1 MPVRNMLM
9 RLLGCALLGLVPLG
23 PALGQTAATVVW
35 YQEQEPGIQAYPV
48 RYIVTPGYMRSD
60 DGRDDG
66 DFLLY
71 DRKQRKIYSVA
82 RDNRT
87 VLEIDGSAPAP
98 QVPDGLSIS
107 VREHQDEKAPLVSG
121 RAPLELE
128 LVAQGQVCHSA
139 VVVPGFLELVRT
151 ALQEYNQALAV
162 QQLRILD
169 RTPKDFQTPCFL
181 SRYLY
186 ASDFHFARGM
196 VLADWNESGDRREM
210 TSYKTAVPIDDSL
223 FVVPGD
229 YRVISAAGN

>member
-1 MPVRNMLM
+1 MPVRNVLM
-9 RLLGCALLGLVPLG
+9 RLLGCVLLGLVPLT
-23 PALGQTAATVVW
+23 PALAQTAATVVW
-35 YQEQEPGIQAYPV
+35 YLEHEPGIDAYPV
-48 RYIVTPGYMRSD
+48 RYIVTPEYMRSD
-60 DGRDDG
+60 DGSDDG

-71 DRKQRKIYSVA
+71 DRKQHRIYSVA

-98 QVPDGLSIS
+98 QAPDGLSIG
-107 VREHQDEKAPLVSG
+107 VREHLDEKAPLVNG

-139 VVVPGFLELVRT
+139 VVVPGFLEPVRT

-162 QQLRILD
+162 QQVRTLD

-210 TSYKTAVPIDDSL
+210 TSYKTQVPIDDSL

-229 YRVISAAGN
+229 FRVIPGAGN

>member
-1 MPVRNMLM
+1 
-9 RLLGCALLGLVPLG
+9 
-23 PALGQTAATVVW
+23 
-35 YQEQEPGIQAYPV
+35 
-48 RYIVTPGYMRSD
+48 
-60 DGRDDG
+60 
-66 DFLLY
+66 
-71 DRKQRKIYSVA
+71 
-82 RDNRT
+82 
-87 VLEIDGSAPAP
+87 
-98 QVPDGLSIS
+98 
-107 VREHQDEKAPLVSG
+107 VSG

-210 TSYKTAVPIDDSL
+210 TSYKTAVPVDDSL

-229 YRVISAAGN
+229 FRVISAAGN